1 MDRMMKDWVRIFATT
16 DPGLAAIYKG
26 RLEENGIPAVILN
39 KQDSSYVF
47 LGKVEIHVPAD
58 RVAEAGEL
66 IEELGGTDK

>member
-1 MDRMMKDWVRIFATT
+1 MDRVMNDWVRIFATT

-58 RVAEAGEL
+58 CVAEAEAL
-66 IEELGGTDK
+66 IEELGSTDK